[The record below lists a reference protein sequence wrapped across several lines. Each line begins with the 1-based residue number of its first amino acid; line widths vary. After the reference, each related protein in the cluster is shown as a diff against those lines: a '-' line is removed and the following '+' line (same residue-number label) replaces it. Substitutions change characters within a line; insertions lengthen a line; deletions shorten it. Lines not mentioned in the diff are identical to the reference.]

1 MSVDFAALAGSV
13 EAGFAEVR
21 ACLVVSRD
29 GLPLGVA
36 PASEEHR
43 AMSAWTRLASLG
55 DVEKGFVAMTE
66 EVWVF
71 CRRGPFAAV
80 ALTDPA
86 GRPGV
91 VLTRLEEVLLV
102 AEEAR
107 ARRDDLRTVVRE
119 QPPVDPA
126 RRLRPPMIHR
136 DRAST
141 PTPEPLAVS
150 APTPVPE
157 PSVTLPATAAPPQ
170 PAPPPPAPPVAPAA
184 VAAEPVPAAPDPVVA
199 EEPDELEVDA
209 VALAREFGALYFT
222 PPENEEEES

>member
-13 EAGFAEVR
+13 EAAFAEVR

-36 PASEEHR
+36 PPSEELR

-80 ALTDPA
+80 ALTEPA

-91 VLTRLEEVLLV
+91 ILSRLEEVLLT

-107 ARRDDLRTVVRE
+107 ARREDLRTVARE
-119 QPPVDPA
+119 QPAVDP

-136 DRAST
+136 DR
-141 PTPEPLAVS
+141 PT
-150 APTPVPE
+150 APAAVPE
-157 PSVTLPATAAPPQ
+157 PSLTLPGASTAAQPAPPAP
-170 PAPPPPAPPVAPAA
+170 PAPPPPVVAPR
-184 VAAEPVPAAPDPVVA
+184 PPDPVVA
-199 EEPDELEVDA
+199 EEPDDLEVDA

-222 PPENEEEES
+222 PPENEEEEDES